1 MKAVFLLNGAAL
13 YGGVKVVFQ
22 HARALR
28 RLGVD
33 AEVLSP
39 DPPPVWFPAE
49 ECGYRQVGALVP
61 DEIGRADVAIGTIW
75 FTVPAAL
82 DVDGA
87 RAFHLCQCYEPLY
100 EGVADRR
107 GEIEAVYRLPTRK
120 LAVSPHLVELL
131 RQRHGFAADWIPQ
144 PFEPELFVPPRVER
158 PADGRLRV
166 LVAGPWEVP
175 IKGIEW
181 GLRALRPLAEEGW
194 LDLVRLALEADPQ
207 EVALWPDAER
217 RLAVPPSAV
226 PPIHAAV
233 DAYVGL
239 CDEVEGFGL
248 PALEAMGCA
257 RPCVLTDIGAV
268 RALDPLGE
276 AALRVPHGDGDALR
290 AAVRRLRDDVALRR
304 RLGAAGR
311 RIAERFTEERSARAL
326 LAVFTDELGH
336 RCAHPGGGGGS
347 AGAGRSAC

>member
-1 MKAVFLLNGAAL
+1 MKVVFLLNGAAL

-39 DPPPVWFPAE
+39 DPPPVWFPAA
-49 ECGYRQVGALVP
+49 ECGYRQVRALTP

-82 DVDGA
+82 EVEGA
-87 RAFHLCQCYEPLY
+87 RALHLCQCYEPLY
-100 EGVADRR
+100 DGVASQRE
-107 GEIEAVYRLPTRK
+107 EIEAVYRLPARK
-120 LAVSPHLVELL
+120 LAVSPHLVDLL
-131 RQRHGFAADWIPQ
+131 ARRHGIKADWIPQ
-144 PFEPELFVPPRVER
+144 PFEPELFAPPAAEL
-158 PADGRLRV
+158 AAGDRLRV

-194 LDLVRLALEADPQ
+194 LDLVRLALDAHPGEL
-207 EVALWPDAER
+207 ALWPDADR
-217 RLAVPPSAV
+217 RLNVAPPAVPA
-226 PPIHAAV
+226 IYAGV

-239 CDEVEGFGL
+239 CNEVEGFGL

-268 RALDPLGE
+268 RALDPGGE
-276 AALRVPHGDGDALR
+276 ASLRVPYGDAGALR
-290 AAVRRLRDDVALRR
+290 AAVRRLRDDRALRR

-311 RIAERFTEERSARAL
+311 RIAERFTEERSGRAL
-326 LAVFTDELGH
+326 LAVIEDELA
-336 RCAHPGGGGGS
+336 RAQPS
-347 AGAGRSAC
+347 NKA